1 MQLQRVAITG
11 VSAICGLGNNI
22 EDVWNNAIA
31 GKTGIS
37 MIEAATDDM
46 WPVKFAGQVKNF
58 QIADDVLDPKEQK
71 RFDTFI
77 HYALHCADEAIKA
90 AGLLEAGYDP
100 LMMGSILGTGLGGFP
115 MIETMQE
122 TYKNKG
128 PRRVSPFFIPAFI
141 PNMSSG
147 KISLRYNLKGVN
159 YAASSACASA
169 SHAIG
174 AAASE
179 IMLGRQDAIVTGG
192 SEAVLSGLTM
202 AGFASMK
209 ALSKWNDRPTEA
221 SRPFD
226 KDRNGFVMGEGAGI
240 IVLENL
246 EKAQARGAK
255 IIAEVAGF
263 GATADA
269 YHITAP
275 EPNGAGT
282 VPCMQQAL
290 RNAQINPEQIDYI
303 NAHGTSTPLGD
314 IAETNAIKQVFGE
327 HAYRL
332 NVSSTKSMHGHLL
345 GAAGGLESV
354 MCIKALETGVIPPTI
369 NIKEQDSECDLNYTA
384 NEAVKRDI
392 QYALN
397 NSFGF
402 GGTNSTTI
410 FKKFSN

>member
-11 VSAICGLGNNI
+11 VSAICGLGHNMQ
-22 EDVWNNAIA
+22 EVWDNALKGIS
-31 GKTGIS
+31 GIS
-37 MIEAATDDM
+37 MIEHADPEM
-46 WPVKFAGQVKNF
+46 WPVQFAGQVKNF
-58 QIADDVLDPKEQK
+58 AIADDILDPKEQK

-77 HYALHCADEAIKA
+77 HYALHCADEAIKT
-90 AGLLEAGYDP
+90 AGLLDSGYDP
-100 LMMGSILGTGLGGFP
+100 LMIGSVLGTGLGGFP
-115 MIETMQE
+115 MIESMQD
-122 TYKNKG
+122 TYRDKG

-147 KISLRYNLKGVN
+147 KISLKYNFKGVN
-159 YAASSACASA
+159 YATSSACASA

-174 AAASE
+174 AAAME
-179 IMLGRQDAIVTGG
+179 IMLGRQDAMVTGG
-192 SEAVLSGLTM
+192 SEAVISGLTM
-202 AGFASMK
+202 AGFSSMK

-226 KDRNGFVMGEGAGI
+226 IERNGFVMGEGAGI

-246 EKAQARGAK
+246 EKAKARGAK
-255 IIAEVAGF
+255 IIAEVVGF

-275 EPNGAGT
+275 EPEGAGT
-282 VPCMQQAL
+282 IPCMHQAL
-290 RNAQINPEQIDYI
+290 KHAGISTEQIDYI

-314 IAETNAIKQVFGE
+314 IAETKAIKKVFGD
-327 HAYRL
+327 HAYKL

-354 MCIKALETGVIPPTI
+354 MCIKALETGTIPPTI
-369 NIKEQDSECDLNYTA
+369 NLKEADPECDLNYTP
-384 NEAVKRDI
+384 NEPVKKEI

-410 FKKFSN
+410 FKKYNG